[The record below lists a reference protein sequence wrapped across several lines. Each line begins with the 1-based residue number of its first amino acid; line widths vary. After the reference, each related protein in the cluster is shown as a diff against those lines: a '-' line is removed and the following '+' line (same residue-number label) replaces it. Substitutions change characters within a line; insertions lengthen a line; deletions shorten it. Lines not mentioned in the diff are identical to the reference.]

1 MNLNPYFLTGLV
13 ILGLAAS
20 AQYFFGRKRNKVLA
34 ASISR
39 GLEGLLK
46 PNHTN
51 YVNIGGSIGYNFV
64 YTLSNGPW
72 ISAKGTMTMS
82 PRHSL
87 LYLPI
92 SRLLGFSDRFFINFF
107 TKKKMRGEAHIISRV
122 TLRRTRIDGVD
133 TMSRREIE
141 AGGRRFVMLWR
152 GTDLSGELES
162 LLSAFPD
169 PKRLRHFCS
178 YPDNRTFFLYT
189 VPNGGEVAE
198 DLRAVLQVAPKFLDA
213 KKED

>member
-1 MNLNPYFLTGLV
+1 MTLNPFLLTGLV
-13 ILGLAAS
+13 ILGVAAS
-20 AQYFFGRKRNKVLA
+20 AQFFFGRRRNKGIA

-39 GLEGLLK
+39 GLEELLK

-64 YTLSNGPW
+64 YTLSTGPW

-82 PRHSL
+82 PRHSM

-92 SRLLGFSDRFFINFF
+92 SRLLGFSDRFFINLF
-107 TKKKMRGEAHIISRV
+107 TKKKIKGEAHLIAAA
-122 TLRRTRIDGVD
+122 TLRRTKIEGLDL
-133 TMSRREIE
+133 MSRREIE

-152 GTDLSGELES
+152 GPDLSGELEA
-162 LLSAFPD
+162 LLQAFPD
-169 PKRLRHFCS
+169 PRRLRHFCS
-178 YPDNRTFFLYT
+178 YPDNKTFFLYT
-189 VPNGGEVAE
+189 VPKGGDAAE
-198 DLRAVLQVAPKFLDA
+198 DLRAVLHAAPKFLDV

>member
-1 MNLNPYFLTGLV
+1 MTLNPYLLV
-13 ILGLAAS
+13 ALLVLGVAAS
-20 AQYFFGRKRNKVLA
+20 AQFFFGRKRNKAIA

-39 GLEGLLK
+39 GVEELLK

-51 YVNIGGSIGYNFV
+51 YVNIGGTIGYNFV

-82 PRHSL
+82 PRHSM

-92 SRLLGFSDRFFINFF
+92 SRLLGFTDRFYINLF
-107 TKKKMRGEAHIISRV
+107 TKKKIKGEAHIISKA
-122 TLRRTRIDGVD
+122 TLRRTKIDGLD

-141 AGGRRFVMLWR
+141 AGGQRFVMLWR
-152 GTDLSGELES
+152 GQDLSGELEAF
-162 LLSAFPD
+162 LTAFPD

-178 YPDNRTFFLYT
+178 YPDNKTLFLFT
-189 VPNGGEVAE
+189 VPKGGEVAE
-198 DLRAVLQVAPKFLDA
+198 ELRAVLHAAPKFLDA